1 MTLEPDGLAHKK
13 PLDRPEQ
20 EPDVLDARTIH
31 LVALGLLAAILLCS
45 AFAWLIIRE
54 RVGATAPGGAVASRG
69 GALPAEINHIETYDF
84 ERPPPRDHA
93 AALERL
99 KSYGWA
105 DAEHRLVHIPIDRA
119 IALYL
124 AGARVPSAAASADDP
139 YAQTQPEAT
148 R

>member
-1 MTLEPDGLAHKK
+1 MTLEPDGLVHKK
-13 PLDRPEQ
+13 PLGRLVQ

-31 LVALGLLAAILLCS
+31 RVALGLLGAILLCC
-45 AFAWLIIRE
+45 ALAWLIVRE
-54 RVGATAPGGAVASRG
+54 RVGATAPAGAVASRG

-84 ERPPPRDHA
+84 EHPPPRDHA

-105 DAEHRLVHIPIDRA
+105 DAEHQFVHIPIDRA

-124 AGARVPSAAASADDP
+124 AGARVPSAAASVDDP
-139 YAQTQPEAT
+139 YAQTQPEAS